1 MLYSVAG
8 TVTEVGM
15 PIQYKGNEETGPST
29 VLRNHMFSA
38 GDCYNRSNWK
48 QHCQQL
54 NCTMHKSKLTA
65 AASHW

>member
-29 VLRNHMFSA
+29 VL
-38 GDCYNRSNWK
+38 
-48 QHCQQL
+48 
-54 NCTMHKSKLTA
+54 
-65 AASHW
+65 